1 MIKSLISKA
10 SANTFI
16 RGGFIFT
23 SASFLVSISNY
34 LFNLLMARGFSLSNY
49 GEYMSAL
56 SYIAILTVPFSALNV
71 ILINR
76 ISRAKVE
83 DRAAVAKAIESWIFA
98 TLFAHKYQLLS
109 IVILLFSFF
118 YLTTNLL
125 VVSMA
130 FVLIAVL
137 LNLFTTFYT
146 SVLQAYKAFFIAGM
160 FSLTFAL
167 LKLFFGT
174 GLVLYIS
181 KIEWIYGLIIV
192 LSVLGSFAG
201 SKLLLFKQKISAKK
215 SISFQPV
222 QNYLLK
228 KQVVLPTLTML
239 GIIGILNV
247 DIIIVKHFF
256 DAGQAG
262 LYAGLS
268 LLGKIIL
275 YATGPLTLVSLT
287 FFAGSEHSHNKK
299 NILLFSAA
307 LSIGIGLA
315 TGIIY
320 YLFSDLVVRVVFG
333 SKFVEIGQYVWL
345 TALFGSLYSVVSLL
359 AQYALSKMKQYAAF
373 SLVALGAQILGLFIF
388 HNSFYDVLIVNTA
401 VLLCLTVF
409 YGFCIVKNAK

>member
-10 SANTFI
+10 TQNSFI

-49 GEYMSAL
+49 GEYMSAF

-83 DRAAVAKAIESWIFA
+83 DRAAVAKAIEAWIFA
-98 TLFAHKYQLLS
+98 TLFEHKFQLVS
-109 IVILLFSFF
+109 IAILLFSFF
-118 YLTTNLL
+118 YLKTNLL

-130 FVLIAVL
+130 FILVVVL

-160 FSLTFAL
+160 FSLSLAV
-167 LKLFFGT
+167 LKLIFGT
-174 GLVLYIS
+174 GLVLYLPN
-181 KIEWIYGLIIV
+181 IEWIYGLIV
-192 LSVLGSFAG
+192 ALSLLGSFAG
-201 SKLLLFKQKISAKK
+201 SKLLLFQQKISPKK
-215 SISFQPV
+215 IITFQPV

-228 KQVVLPTLTML
+228 KQVVLPTITML
-239 GIIGILNV
+239 GIIGMLNV
-247 DIIIVKHFF
+247 DIIFVKHFF

-268 LLGKIIL
+268 LLGKVIL

-287 FFAGSEHSHNKK
+287 FFAGTEHSHNKK
-299 NILLFSAA
+299 SILLFSAF
-307 LSIGIGLA
+307 LSLFIGAGV
-315 TGIIY
+315 GVIY
-320 YLFSDLVVRVVFG
+320 YLFSDFVVKLIFG
-333 SKFVEIGQYVWL
+333 SKFTEIGQYVWL
-345 TALFGSLYSVVSLL
+345 TAVFGSLYSVVSLL
-359 AQYALSKMKQYAAF
+359 AQYAVSKLKKYAAF
-373 SLVALGAQILGLFIF
+373 SIVALVAQVLGLYLF
-388 HNSFYDVLIVNTA
+388 HNSFYDVLIVNTTIMFF
-401 VLLCLTVF
+401 VTVF
-409 YGFCIVKNAK
+409 YIICIAKDAE